1 MICHNADEVIEELLN
16 DFLIDIKL
24 VWKHQWE
31 AVILSLIVFIYCIIN
46 VIKKN
51 PNWSG
56 SYIDSPDWI
65 KNKKTTINPINKIDT
80 KCFQCTVTIM
90 KNWKKY
96 RKNIKY

>member
-1 MICHNADEVIEELLN
+1 MVCHNADEVIEELLN

-31 AVILSLIVFIYCIIN
+31 TTILSLIVFIYCIIN

-51 PNWSG
+51 PNWTG
-56 SYIDSPDWI
+56 SYIDSPE

-80 KCFQCTVTIM
+80 KCFRCTVTIM
-90 KNWKKY
+90 NNWKKY